1 LTVFN
6 ILDLSLKLNGFPL
19 EKAKAYFNTI
29 VAIPENEFETF
40 TNQKRIEIVSYH
52 LSKNVFY
59 KNLVKNKVIDFKLEN
74 WNDLPVLT
82 KTDFQ
87 KPLSER
93 LSSDYNIKSVYIN
106 RTSGSS
112 GDPFD
117 FAKDKFCHALVWS
130 SIYYRFGWHGLDMNK
145 AYQARFY
152 GYPLEFLNKYKVKLK
167 DFFSNRYRLPI
178 FNLSDEALKEFVA
191 TFKSKK
197 FHYINGYTSSIV
209 MMAKYLEKENIILK
223 TICPTLK
230 VCIVTS
236 EMLFDDDK
244 ILLENQLGVPVVNE
258 YGASEL
264 DIIAFQNK
272 DDEWIVNNE
281 NLFVEIVDDQNNPV
295 SFGEEGNIVVTAL
308 YNKAHPFIRYKIG
321 DIGVLEKKSSKKIIL
336 KKLTGRTNDFA
347 FLPSGKKAPGMTF
360 YSITKTVMEEDGNLK
375 EFVITQTKK
384 NAFEI
389 EYVSEKP
396 LSKERI
402 VYFEKKLTD
411 YLEDGLT
418 FTFIRKEKLERS
430 KSGKLK
436 QFKSLVNQNL

>member
-1 LTVFN
+1 VFN
-6 ILDLSLKLNGFPL
+6 ILDLSLKVNGFPL
-19 EKAKAYFNTI
+19 EKAKAYFSSI
-29 VAIPENEFETF
+29 IAIPEHKFDAF
-40 TNQKRIEIVSYH
+40 TNQKREEIVSYH
-52 LSKNVFY
+52 LSKNIFY
-59 KNLVKNKVIDFKLEN
+59 QNLVKKKIDGFSLKN

-87 KPLSER
+87 QPLSER
-93 LSSDYNIKSVYIN
+93 LSSDFNIKNVYIN

-112 GDPFD
+112 GDPFI

-130 SIYYRFGWHGLDMNK
+130 SIYYRFGWYGLDMNT

-167 DFFSNRYRLPI
+167 DFFSNRFRLPI
-178 FNLSDEALKEFVA
+178 FDLSDKALEEFVA
-191 TFKSKK
+191 VFKSKK

-236 EMLFDDDK
+236 EMLFDEDK
-244 ILLENQLGVPVVNE
+244 ILLEKQLGVQVVNE

-272 DDEWIVNNE
+272 EDEWIVNNE
-281 NLFVEIVDDQNNPV
+281 NLFVEILDDQNNPLP
-295 SFGEEGNIVVTAL
+295 FGEEGNIVVTAL

-321 DIGVLEKKSSKKIIL
+321 DMGVLEQKSSKKLIL
-336 KKLTGRTNDFA
+336 KKLIGRTNDFA

-375 EFVITQTKK
+375 EFVITQTEK

-402 VYFEKKLTD
+402 IYFEKKLTD
-411 YLEDGLT
+411 YLEEGLT

-436 QFKSLVNQNL
+436 QFKSLVSAP

>member
-1 LTVFN
+1 MTVFN

-19 EKAKAYFNTI
+19 EKAKAYLSSI
-29 VAIPENEFETF
+29 IAIPEDKFEDF
-40 TNQKRIEIVSYH
+40 TNQKRKEIVAYH
-52 LSKNVFY
+52 LSNNLFY
-59 KNLVKNKVIDFKLEN
+59 KNLAKNKSAEFSLEN

-87 KPLSER
+87 QSLSER
-93 LSSDYNIKSVYIN
+93 LSSDFNTKNVYIN

-112 GDPFD
+112 GDPFI

-130 SIYYRFGWHGLDMNK
+130 SIYYRFGWYGLDLNK

-178 FNLSDEALKEFVA
+178 FDLSDEALKKFVEI
-191 TFKSKK
+191 FKSKK

-209 MMAKYLEKENIILK
+209 MMAKYLEKENIVLK

-236 EMLFDDDK
+236 EMLFEEDK
-244 ILLENQLGVPVVNE
+244 ALLEKQLGVPVVNE

-272 DDEWIVNNE
+272 DDEWIVNAE
-281 NLFVEIVDDQNNPV
+281 NLFVEILDDQNIPLP
-295 SFGEEGNIVVTAL
+295 FGEEGNIVITAL

-321 DIGVLEKKSSKKIIL
+321 DMGILEKKSSKKIIL

-375 EFVITQTKK
+375 EFVIAQTEK
-384 NAFEI
+384 NRFEI

-396 LSKERI
+396 LSNERI
-402 VYFEKKLTD
+402 FYFEKKLTD
-411 YLEDGLT
+411 YLEEGLT

-436 QFKSLVNQNL
+436 QFKSLVSAP